1 MDSVFED
8 FMYKPKPKHDEKL
21 ETYARVIDVVVLKK
35 SFNNFFFVFRWCC
48 VWIHAKS
55 IKVVVNI

>member
-21 ETYARVIDVVVLKK
+21 EIYARVIDVVVLKK
-35 SFNNFFFVFRWCC
+35 SFNNFFFGLSVVLC
-48 VWIHAKS
+48 VDPC
-55 IKVVVNI
+55 

>member
-1 MDSVFED
+1 
-8 FMYKPKPKHDEKL
+8 
-21 ETYARVIDVVVLKK
+21 VVVLKK